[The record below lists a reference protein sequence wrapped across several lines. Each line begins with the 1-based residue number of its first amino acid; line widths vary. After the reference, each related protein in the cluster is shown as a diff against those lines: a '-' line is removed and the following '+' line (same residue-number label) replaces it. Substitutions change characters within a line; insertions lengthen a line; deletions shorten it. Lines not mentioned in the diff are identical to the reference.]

1 MSTEKH
7 DPPAEARFRAMVRYS
22 ADIIA
27 VVDGYGRLIEA
38 SPAAVE
44 VLDLD
49 PDDLVGRSMF
59 DLIHPEDR
67 APVAKALREAVAG
80 RADREPIMLR
90 VQSGSGEWRD
100 LEVTGRVVRRR
111 EWRQR

>member
-1 MSTEKH
+1 
-7 DPPAEARFRAMVRYS
+7 MVRYS

-27 VVDGYGRLIEA
+27 VVDGTGRLIEA

-67 APVAKALREAVAG
+67 APVAKALA
-80 RADREPIMLR
+80 
-90 VQSGSGEWRD
+90 
-100 LEVTGRVVRRR
+100 RRR
-111 EWRQR
+111 CRPRRPGADHAAGAGPGPASGATWKSRGTSPRAEVAAAVMSSWSPAT